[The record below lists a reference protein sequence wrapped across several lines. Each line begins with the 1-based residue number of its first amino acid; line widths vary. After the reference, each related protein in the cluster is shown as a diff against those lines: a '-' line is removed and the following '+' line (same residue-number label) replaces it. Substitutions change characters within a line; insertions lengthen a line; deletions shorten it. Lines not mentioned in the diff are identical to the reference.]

1 MDSFWKKLLSIMDKS
16 ILIIAILLTNI
27 SYGQELTSDGCP
39 VNGVIHPGFEQD
51 CPVPAGEQ
59 FCHRQYLVA
68 NPDVAADWYYGTRPY
83 KHYLLHGKNEGRIKC
98 PAAAQ
103 SAWILLQDKEGAHYK
118 IAKFT
123 PVGNPVKLLDGH
135 DLGVTT
141 VTKDGTVWMST
152 GDGFVGGIK
161 YEAAI
166 FKLSPNDDPM
176 VPNNW
181 KFERGTSGKIT
192 GMIVLGSTLFALVSD
207 SGSMYE
213 GSQNVR
219 VWNVKYDWKTATL
232 QDKLKKSGVD
242 WFFAQYP
249 YYSDQNKVL
258 LGCATIYNDD
268 PFAAGTPV
276 DLWEGHPEQ
285 LDDMSY
291 LGKLNGLPQK
301 VSFMTLMHEMDTWIA
316 GIGDINIGKIFQY
329 VSHGSV
335 LGPYGLK
342 ETDTFSPPMER
353 INMSDVI
360 SGPFTLSYVKIGT
373 HFYRVISGYGGTNG
387 GNDAIWIQKVMVE
400 AASSP

>member
-1 MDSFWKKLLSIMDKS
+1 
-16 ILIIAILLTNI
+16 
-27 SYGQELTSDGCP
+27 
-39 VNGVIHPGFEQD
+39 
-51 CPVPAGEQ
+51 
-59 FCHRQYLVA
+59 
-68 NPDVAADWYYGTRPY
+68 
-83 KHYLLHGKNEGRIKC
+83 
-98 PAAAQ
+98 
-103 SAWILLQDKEGAHYK
+103 
-118 IAKFT
+118 
-123 PVGNPVKLLDGH
+123 
-135 DLGVTT
+135 
-141 VTKDGTVWMST
+141 
-152 GDGFVGGIK
+152 
-161 YEAAI
+161 
-166 FKLSPNDDPM
+166 M